1 MVSDVRSDA
10 KRELHQKPP
19 QLLWSTTRLMQLILV
34 CMEDT
39 ELSAKKKDD
48 CQDTTFTLKASVLL
62 SICVTLFT
70 VSLSLGN
77 DLQTG
82 DHGNL
87 LATKEIP

>member
-1 MVSDVRSDA
+1 MRSDA
-10 KRELHQKPP
+10 KRVLHQKPP

-34 CMEDT
+34 CMEDA
-39 ELSAKKKDD
+39 ELSAKKKKDD

-87 LATKEIP
+87 LATKETP

>member
-10 KRELHQKPP
+10 KRLLHQKPP
-19 QLLWSTTRLMQLILV
+19 QLLWSTTRLMELILV

-39 ELSAKKKDD
+39 ELSAKKKKNDD
-48 CQDTTFTLKASVLL
+48 CQDTTFTS
-62 SICVTLFT
+62 FT